1 MKTVQELKKW
11 LAGEADVESISLSE
25 FTGLFRRL
33 LVYNVKNALYNR
45 TRQVK
50 ENEMKFCAYK
60 LLRTEKNQPYNKALN
75 AVHEPFVYVV
85 LEEETGYICSNSAKL
100 YLQLRIE
107 QGVSAEDRKQKSLL
121 YRDYMGCVKA
131 FQNGEYE

>member
-1 MKTVQELKKW
+1 
-11 LAGEADVESISLSE
+11 
-25 FTGLFRRL
+25 
-33 LVYNVKNALYNR
+33 
-45 TRQVK
+45 
-50 ENEMKFCAYK
+50 MKFCAYK
-60 LLRTEKNQPYNKALN
+60 LLRTEKNQSYNKALN
-75 AVHEPFVYVV
+75 AVHGPFVYVV